1 MKRIVFSI
9 LVIGCG
15 LLEAQPCGSL
25 DDLTAQLDSLTYY
38 LDSLHKNLEDRWLY
52 SKKIR
57 LEGIEDVLKRLE
69 NLESV
74 LLWESPFKY
83 ETIKEFKQEIKT
95 TRGTPVFIYH
105 KFGDVIIYASDSDEL
120 KVDGVI
126 ELVSK
131 SREIAKEYAKEI
143 NVKIEESVDK
153 IKVITLSPVKS
164 SPTVHYQIN
173 LKILLP
179 KWSPVVVRNAF
190 GDVKIE
196 GIEERCSVNT
206 RFGKIGLREIKG
218 PIDVANKF
226 GKIEL
231 TLAHK
236 ISCNISA
243 MTTFGDI
250 ETDLPLKIERDR
262 FILKALGVIED
273 GRIWIKLNGKNSDI
287 YIRVLK

>member
-9 LVIGCG
+9 LIIGCG
-15 LLEAQPCGSL
+15 LLEAQLYGSF
-25 DDLTAQLDSLTYY
+25 DDLTAQLDSLTYH

-57 LEGIEDVLKRLE
+57 LKGIEDVLKRLE

-74 LLWESPFKY
+74 LLWKSSFKY

-105 KFGDVIIYASDSDEL
+105 KFGDIIIYASDSDEL

-131 SREIAKEYAKEI
+131 SRELAKEYAKEI
-143 NVKIEESVDK
+143 GIKIEESEDK

-164 SPTVHYQIN
+164 LPAVHYQIN

-179 KWSPVVVRNAF
+179 KWSPVVVRNSF
-190 GDVKIE
+190 GDVEIE
-196 GIEERCSVNT
+196 GIGERCSVNT

-218 PIDVANKF
+218 PIEVANKF

-231 TLAHK
+231 TLPDEV
-236 ISCNISA
+236 SCNISA
-243 MTTFGDI
+243 MTTFGNI